1 SRLALLND
9 PTSLPDGK
17 GASAI
22 ILEINAGHPGRQPPT
37 RQRRGFG
44 LAKTSLSGTI
54 PTVRYRGFLP
64 FGRQFWVG
72 GNCDCGGVNSG
83 DGFRVVGQEPG
94 ERGRPAH
101 REGGGPAVRGAGLRR
116 DAGAGDR
123 RGGRGDE
130 ADPVLPLR
138 EQGGPGAGARDRT
151 PD

>member
-1 SRLALLND
+1 
-9 PTSLPDGK
+9 
-17 GASAI
+17 
-22 ILEINAGHPGRQPPT
+22 

-72 GNCDCGGVNSG
+72 GNCDFGGGNSG
-83 DGFRVVGQEPG
+83 GGFRVVGQEPG

-116 DAGAGDR
+116 DGGAGDR

-151 PD
+151 PDGAGRAAPVDPGRGRGPGRGARADVRSELRLLPR